1 MRTIATVEHAVR
13 NVDQLDVLGVEE
25 TILQRRVDVVGQ
37 RCTDTGQALIRE
49 HGVRVV
55 QEVAVV
61 VECILRLD
69 ASNTNTTAD
78 KALDA
83 VIRTEVQKAVQHEA
97 ERRRRTAGIVV
108 GAGNR
113 VAASAGA
120 TEERR
125 GRGRRIAVHGCLA
138 IADFG
143 FEAETAKV
151 VAHYGVDIVT
161 IVMID
166 RTGIVQC
173 ADIIVDV
180 FNDHRTAFDANVPRL
195 IAGEGGSGEC
205 GGGECQNDG
214 KLPHTNPLS

>member
-37 RCTDTGQALIRE
+37 RCADTGQALIRE

-78 KALDA
+78 EALDA
-83 VIRTEVQKAVQHEA
+83 IVRTEVQKAVQHEA
-97 ERRRRTAGIVV
+97 ESRRRTTSVIIAVCAG
-108 GAGNR
+108 
-113 VAASAGA
+113 VAADAGR
-120 TEERR
+120 TEHWRSRSRR
-125 GRGRRIAVHGCLA
+125 VAVHGCLTV
-138 IADFG
+138 ADFG

-180 FNDHRTAFDANVPRL
+180 FNDHRTAFDAYVPRL